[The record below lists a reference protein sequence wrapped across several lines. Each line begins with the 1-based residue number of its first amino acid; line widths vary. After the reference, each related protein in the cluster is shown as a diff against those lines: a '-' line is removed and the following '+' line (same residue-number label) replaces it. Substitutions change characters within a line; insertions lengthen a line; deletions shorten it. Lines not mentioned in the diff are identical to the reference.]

1 MTKRL
6 ISVLDIKTLYE
17 QGQKE
22 LCLDDNAL
30 ITPAARDAAV
40 EYGIKI
46 LRGGVQP
53 YTATV
58 TPEAPAAPAVQ
69 PVPVTP
75 VGPVSPVIPL
85 APSVQM
91 HQTPS
96 ASGASPVVEAGAIVN
111 RSEAVSP
118 ATKCPP
124 VPGYREDNTLIT
136 SPWPELKPIPCSVA
150 QQPTPSSQTVPWPVA
165 NPVAFQ
171 AISGGN
177 APAAPAVPTVPAAP
191 SCSPGVDGDLVAKI
205 VQQVMSQING
215 GQCPAASPQADLVRA
230 IDPDTGFMLIKGN
243 SLKMDVFN
251 DGEKDRP
258 GVYIKELTNPQE
270 SPNMTSGFMA
280 LDHTDLTW
288 TLTYDEMD
296 YVIDGTLEFIVNG
309 KKFTGLPGDV
319 FYIPANT
326 TVTFTTPNTT
336 RFFFVTYPANWAEL
350 AGVK

>member
-6 ISVLDIKTLYE
+6 ISVLDIKTLFE

-22 LCLDDNAL
+22 LCLDDDA
-30 ITPAARDAAV
+30 IVTPAARDTAV

-46 LRGGVQP
+46 QRGGIVP
-53 YTATV
+53 CTATV
-58 TPEAPAAPAVQ
+58 APPVQVTPVAQPAPVVTAAPAVQ
-69 PVPVTP
+69 PYQA
-75 VGPVSPVIPL
+75 SP
-85 APSVQM
+85 A
-91 HQTPS
+91 
-96 ASGASPVVEAGAIVN
+96 ASPVVTAGPIVN
-111 RSEAVSP
+111 RSQAVSP

-150 QQPTPSSQTVPWPVA
+150 TQSTPSAQTVPWPKA

-171 AISGGN
+171 AIAGGN
-177 APAAPAVPTVPAAP
+177 GPVTPQAAPAPVVSNNQNAAQ
-191 SCSPGVDGDLVAKI
+191 GVDSDLVAQI
-205 VQQVMSQING
+205 VQQVMQQMNG
-215 GQCPAASPQADLVRA
+215 GQCAAAPCPQADLVRA

-243 SLKMDVFN
+243 SVKMDVFN

-280 LDHTDLTW
+280 LDHSDLTW

-309 KKFTGLPGDV
+309 KKYTGLPGDV
-319 FYIPANT
+319 FYIPTNT
-326 TVTFTTPNTT
+326 TVTFTTPDTT
-336 RFFFVTYPANWAEL
+336 KFFFVTYPANWAEL
-350 AGVK
+350 SGAK